1 MNFKKFIGTVAATG
15 ILLSALSV
23 TSVFAAEP
31 TFEVGEPVDINTGK
45 AVTEF
50 TAGQIVEVPIDIS
63 NVDSGKLSMAQLEM
77 YYDDTV
83 FSAGA
88 SLTDARTYY
97 ATYRDFVA
105 LSSTE
110 NTKMIGRHN
119 MEEDLFG
126 DGTFMLPAGAFSG
139 NTTASEESVTML
151 WNITGADSMPVKADE
166 PEFYLLFTVKSDYK
180 TPEDLNYG
188 SSSLGDGLFHLIAP
202 YVDETTSVNHADLDG
217 TQSDAKV
224 NACFG
229 AFNINID
236 SSKLPYWIQALYV
249 KVDGGDAVQ
258 VTEYATTDN
267 INYAFP
273 VRITSNSGNASSA
286 TVEVLADTSTDEAGN
301 EGTQSQVSMGTFE
314 VQLDSPTSYADQ
326 TVSAQ

>member
-1 MNFKKFIGTVAATG
+1 MKIKAIIAALATVVASVGLTTVA
-15 ILLSALSV
+15 
-23 TSVFAAEP
+23 FAADIEYRMGTP
-31 TFEVGEPVDINTGK
+31 IDLSTGEE
-45 AVTEF
+45 VTEYVAGQKIAVPVNPVSNVNSVSYGATF
-50 TAGQIVEVPIDIS
+50 NYDTTVLDYGVSFAGLTGEETAGIS
-63 NVDSGKLSMAQLEM
+63 NLGGQMVAEQDYSTIYGTDLLGSVNPFTHAFTPYGSLLINERAEGVVSIGWYTSNSAGYSMAADQEA
-77 YYDDTV
+77 YIFFTV
-83 FSAGA
+83 
-88 SLTDARTYY
+88 
-97 ATYRDFVA
+97 
-105 LSSTE
+105 
-110 NTKMIGRHN
+110 K
-119 MEEDLFG
+119 
-126 DGTFMLPAGAFSG
+126 
-139 NTTASEESVTML
+139 
-151 WNITGADSMPVKADE
+151 DE
-166 PEFYLLFTVKSDYK
+166 IDPNKLNVDLFTV
-180 TPEDLNYG
+180 TANN
-188 SSSLGDGLFHLIAP
+188 
-202 YVDETTSVNHADLDG
+202 VDTTQGNENVPSTVDKA
-217 TQSDAKV
+217 

-314 VQLDSPTSYADQ
+314 VQLNSPTSYVDQ

>member
-1 MNFKKFIGTVAATG
+1 MSLKKFIGTAVATG
-15 ILLSALSV
+15 VLLSALSV

-45 AVTEF
+45 VVTEF
-50 TAGQIVEVPIDIS
+50 TPGQIVEVPIDIS
-63 NVDSGKLSMAQLEM
+63 NVDSGKISMAQLEM

-139 NTTASEESVTML
+139 NTTASEESMTML
-151 WNITGADSMPVKADE
+151 WNITGADSMPIKADE
-166 PEFYLLFTVKSDYK
+166 PEFYLLFTVNSDYVA
-180 TPEDLNYG
+180 PEDLNYG
-188 SSSLGDGLFHLIAP
+188 SSSLGDGLFHLVAP
-202 YVDETTSVNHADLDG
+202 YVDETTSVNHADLEG

-249 KVDGGDAVQ
+249 SLDGGAPVA
-258 VTEYATTDN
+258 VTEYTTTDDV
-267 INYAFP
+267 NYTFP
-273 VRITSNSGNASSA
+273 VIITSNNGDAASVN
-286 TVEVLADTSTDEAGN
+286 VEVLADTSSDEDGSQN
-301 EGTQSQVSMGTFE
+301 PQSKVSMGSFD
-314 VQLDSPTSYADQ
+314 VDLNSPTSYVDQ